1 MARLISYPTIST
13 VASGDLFPI
22 TDISDASKPLK
33 NITAVDLQTFVNDGA
48 TLQRVIS
55 TGNTYQASPSDTLWT
70 WGTGAITATSTLFTS
85 LLSGKRF
92 KTTLIADGSYTDVL
106 PNQINFNTAAGNETS
121 ITPNTALASNI
132 DLQWPSSSGTLALT
146 SDIPAASQWSDVTG
160 GINYSGGNVGIG
172 VTTFTGYLDIQQTN
186 VANDE
191 TRGVNIDITK
201 ENTSGAGFASNIYGI
216 KSYGKGN
223 SAETIVNIG
232 GVWSKAEH
240 TGSGQT
246 YYITGGTNRGYHNGS
261 GNSTTVTGT
270 FSEARIDGT
279 GVGAHQYVIGVN
291 SIAKLDNANATV
303 QYLQG
308 QHCSVKLVDGT
319 VTNNVMSLLLDFDYT
334 GTGTI
339 TGDFEY
345 LRIQN
350 DPLPAITGTSRA
362 INSLS
367 TLPSYFA
374 GDIELPTGKGIILT
388 SPNGTKYRLEVANDG
403 TLGTTAI

>member
-1 MARLISYPTIST
+1 MARIISYPTIST
-13 VASGDLFPI
+13 VASGDLIP
-22 TDISDASKPLK
+22 ISDTSDAGRPLY
-33 NITAVDLQTFVNDGA
+33 NVEV
-48 TLQRVIS
+48 
-55 TGNTYQASPSDTLWT
+55 
-70 WGTGAITATSTLFTS
+70 STLSDF
-85 LLSGKRF
+85 
-92 KTTLIADGSYTDVL
+92 
-106 PNQINFNTAAGNETS
+106 FNENGF
-121 ITPNTALASNI
+121 
-132 DLQWPSSSGTLALT
+132 
-146 SDIPAASQWSDVTG
+146 WSPITG

-191 TRGVNIDITK
+191 TRGANIDVTK

-303 QYLQG
+303 QYMQG
-308 QHCSVKLVDGT
+308 QHCSLQLVDGEIT
-319 VTNNVMSLLLDFDYT
+319 DNATSLLLDFDYT
-334 GTGTI
+334 GTGTV

-345 LRIQN
+345 LRIQ
-350 DPLPAITGTSRA
+350 DDVLPAITGRARA

-367 TLPSYFA
+367 TLPSVFA
-374 GDIELPTGKGIILT
+374 GSIRSSTFTIGSSAYLRDNGGDTELFSDGNLILSTSDGIDIEISDVIDISGAGEIQCGTSVIATSFVKAGGPSSQFLKADGSADSDIILV
-388 SPNGTKYRLEVANDG
+388 SPDGTEYRLVVANG
-403 TLGTTAI
+403 GALSTVAV